1 MTTDQPTRDEEGY
14 LIEPQD
20 WSEDIARAFAAEE
33 GIVLGEEH
41 WTVIRFMRD
50 SYADKQITPDVRHA
64 IKHLKQS
71 HGAGR
76 NRIFE
81 LFPYGYVQQACKI
94 AGMKKPRAWSTG

>member
-1 MTTDQPTRDEEGY
+1 MTMDDLARDEEGY
-14 LIEPQD
+14 LVEPTD
-20 WSEDIARAFAAEE
+20 WTEDIARALAAEE
-33 GIVLGEEH
+33 DIELGDEH
-41 WTVIRFMRD
+41 WTVINFMRA
-50 SYADKQITPDVRHA
+50 SYADKQVAPDVRHA
-64 IKHLKQS
+64 MKELKNV